1 MKKILLVEDEAP
13 IRESLQEI
21 LEMHGFEAI
30 TAENGREGFYLASTQ
45 KPDLIISDVQMP
57 ELTGYEMLELLQK
70 NADLM
75 HIPFIFLTSQIEHE
89 KVRTGMNLGA
99 DDYLAKPVRMR
110 DLLTAVENRLQKSER
125 IKLAFDDKIND
136 LLLTINKNV
145 QHEFNTPLHGILGF
159 SDLILS
165 SQNLSPDSL
174 KMFANAIQIAGLRLK
189 DTLDNIMLYR
199 SLLGNSEFFT
209 PILTVI
215 DENTFNA
222 IANPLFLKYKRE
234 DSVKFRN
241 IQQQFL
247 DGDSKYI
254 GKIFTEI
261 IDNACKFSNP
271 NDPIVISQTS
281 TENTVSYTIEDL
293 GMGLTTE
300 QISQIAPFKQFDR
313 QKYEQQGL
321 GLGLYIAGKLMEL
334 HNGSL
339 TILKGEQQGLKCI
352 ITFPV

>member
-199 SLLGNSEFFT
+199 SLLGNSE
-209 PILTVI
+209 
-215 DENTFNA
+215 
-222 IANPLFLKYKRE
+222 
-234 DSVKFRN
+234 
-241 IQQQFL
+241 
-247 DGDSKYI
+247 
-254 GKIFTEI
+254 
-261 IDNACKFSNP
+261 
-271 NDPIVISQTS
+271 
-281 TENTVSYTIEDL
+281 
-293 GMGLTTE
+293 
-300 QISQIAPFKQFDR
+300 
-313 QKYEQQGL
+313 
-321 GLGLYIAGKLMEL
+321 
-334 HNGSL
+334 
-339 TILKGEQQGLKCI
+339 
-352 ITFPV
+352 